1 MVRLERAVAIVV
13 DGRGCQISL
22 LKSVIVEVM
31 GNLERGPVALGE
43 IWRVALAQGV
53 GACMGTLIQGIGQK
67 RESQGTRIVM
77 RRAAGVRG

>member
-1 MVRLERAVAIVV
+1 MVRFQRAVAIVA
-13 DGRGCQISL
+13 DGRGCRISL
-22 LKSVIVEVM
+22 LKTVEVL

-53 GACMGTLIQGIGQK
+53 GAWCTGTLIRANGQK
-67 RESQGTRIVM
+67 RESQDTRIVM

>member
-1 MVRLERAVAIVV
+1 
-13 DGRGCQISL
+13 
-22 LKSVIVEVM
+22 M